1 MPETR
6 TTGHAG
12 TRLVVLGGNSGS
24 GKSTT
29 ARELRVRLGRGVA
42 WVEQDH
48 LRRIVLREHDVAF
61 GINIGLIDQTA
72 RYALDHRYDVI
83 LEGILDVTHYGA
95 MLERLIADHAGRTQ
109 LYYFDIS
116 FEETVRRHTTR
127 PLANEFT
134 PDTMRAWYRPRDL
147 LGQPGETVID
157 ESSTIDDTVGRIL
170 VETGWATRP
179 PERAGDQALIAEPAS
194 RPAAD
199 VGARS

>member
-1 MPETR
+1 MPEPQA
-6 TTGHAG
+6 TGHAG
-12 TRLVVLGGNSGS
+12 TRLVVLRGNSGS

-29 ARELRVRLGRGVA
+29 ARELRARLGRGVA

-48 LRRIVLREHDVAF
+48 L
-61 GINIGLIDQTA
+61 
-72 RYALDHRYDVI
+72 
-83 LEGILDVTHYGA
+83 
-95 MLERLIADHAGRTQ
+95 ADHAGRTQ